1 MMKFCLMLL
10 TLIVLQVNSK
20 WINSQWNRKIAKGCV
35 NTLKLKENGKAF
47 SYDCELN
54 YTLNCT
60 YKIIKDTLFI
70 TEKDDSHSED
80 GGKAYYFRQQ
90 YIIKEKG
97 LYCISSGE
105 LVKGKWQDKKVK
117 LDKKVDWTR
126 VK

>member
-1 MMKFCLMLL
+1 MLF
-10 TLIVLQVNSK
+10 IVITQTVNNK
-20 WINSQWNRKIAKGCV
+20 WANSVWTQKIAKRYF
-35 NTLKLKENGKAF
+35 NTLKLKPGSKATF
-47 SYDCELN
+47 YDCELN

-80 GGKAYYFRQQ
+80 GGRADYFRQQ

-117 LDKKVDWTR
+117 LDKNVDWTR